1 LLNALTRR
9 NSKGAVEPKER
20 EKTMIYKYLSH
31 HYVLRRSVVFIVDT
45 EYTSVIYHDKANK
58 YVKKFF
64 KQLDPEDYFGYISLG
79 KKGIS
84 DQSVLQKKEDNTQ
97 LQYKFLQMMSERE
110 PDLLLQFQNMYATG
124 RRNRLA

>member
-1 LLNALTRR
+1 
-9 NSKGAVEPKER
+9 
-20 EKTMIYKYLSH
+20 MIYKYLSH

-84 DQSVLQKKEDNTQ
+84 DQSVLQKKEDNTE
-97 LQYKFLQMMSERE
+97 LQYKFLQMMS
-110 PDLLLQFQNMYATG
+110 
-124 RRNRLA
+124 

>member
-1 LLNALTRR
+1 
-9 NSKGAVEPKER
+9 
-20 EKTMIYKYLSH
+20 MIYKYLSH

-45 EYTSVIYHDKANK
+45 EYSSVIYHDKANK

-84 DQSVLQKKEDNTQ
+84 DQSVLQKKEDNT
-97 LQYKFLQMMSERE
+97 
-110 PDLLLQFQNMYATG
+110 
-124 RRNRLA
+124 